1 MSIRRVW
8 IEEGCTACGMCEDE
22 CPEVFEVT
30 DETAIVKEDVDF
42 SEYEEDIISA
52 VEGCPVQVI
61 QYEED

>member
-52 VEGCPVQVI
+52 VEGCAVQVI
-61 QYEED
+61 QYDED